1 MAQRVEAASN
11 VALLKDGRSVTIR
24 PLIEADRAAMMTFGA
39 SLPKN
44 DLLYLEDD
52 FNNPEIIGRLVSA
65 AYAENWRQIVAI
77 TDAGQIVAYGAAL
90 QLPGW
95 SHHVANL
102 RLIVLPDWRRSGL
115 GVQMAQSVVEAAR
128 DLGVSKV
135 TVDMLAAQTAG
146 QAIFGRL
153 GFAVEGQLARHASDR
168 DGKLQ
173 DVVIMSAFVRV

>member
-1 MAQRVEAASN
+1 MGQRAEASGN
-11 VALLKDGRSVTIR
+11 VALLKDSRSVTIR
-24 PLIEADRAAMMTFGA
+24 PLQEADRSAMMVFGA

-52 FNNPEIIGRLVSA
+52 FNSPEIIGRLVNA

-77 TDAGQIVAYGAAL
+77 TDAGEIVAYSAAL

-95 SHHVANL
+95 SHHVADI
-102 RLIVLPDWRRSGL
+102 RLIVLPEWRRSGL
-115 GVQMAQSVVEAAR
+115 GVQMAQAVVEAAR
-128 DLGVSKV
+128 ELGVSKV

-168 DGKLQ
+168 DGNLQ

>member
-24 PLIEADRAAMMTFGA
+24 PLQESDRASMMTFGA

-44 DLLYLEDD
+44 DLQYLEDD
-52 FNNPEIIGRLVSA
+52 FNSPEIIGRLVNA
-65 AYAENWRQIVAI
+65 AQAENWRQVVAI
-77 TDAGQIVAYGAAL
+77 TDVDQIVAYGAAL

-95 SHHVANL
+95 SHHVADI
-102 RLIVLPDWRRSGL
+102 RLIVLPEWRRSGL
-115 GVQMAQSVVEAAR
+115 GVQMAQAIVEAAR
-128 DLGVSKV
+128 ELGVSKV

-168 DGKLQ
+168 DGNLQ

>member
-1 MAQRVEAASN
+1 MAQRAEAAGN
-11 VALLKDGRSVTIR
+11 AALLKDGRSVTIR
-24 PLIEADRAAMMTFGA
+24 PLMEADRAAMMTFGA

-52 FNNPEIIGRLVSA
+52 FNSPEIIGRLVNA
-65 AYAENWRQIVAI
+65 AHAENWRQIVAI
-77 TDAGQIVAYGAAL
+77 TDNGQIVAYAAAL

-95 SHHVANL
+95 SHHVADI
-102 RLIVLPDWRRSGL
+102 RLIVLPGWRRSGL
-115 GVQMAQSVVEAAR
+115 GVQMAQAIVDSAR

-135 TVDMLAAQTAG
+135 TVDMLVAQTAG
-146 QAIFGRL
+146 QAIFSRL

-168 DGKLQ
+168 DGNLQ